1 MSGKMECLFDG
12 CDNFMRFVNNR
23 DWLIE
28 SSDKRLAV
36 QKALQWANFVET
48 MHTKLEAD
56 GNVEEFARRYGGWR
70 KSMALA
76 PLQFAGFKSACDEL
90 VKSILLKHI
99 DHQDIIKVAL
109 DEYLNQ
115 CGEERTLG
123 FLRVFSA
130 ESLLLKLFAIFLCN
144 EDHYEGGAP
153 TLSRLSKAIWYEM
166 VLKLLPEEVA
176 KKETDWDSTVDKLIV
191 SKTGVETL
199 IFLTIMSDPHLEVV
213 QKIIISRFK
222 HNLVGE
228 DGDTKRFQFWHNFIG
243 CDPVLLCIMFASHE
257 EFFEEFVEFFIRAG
271 GDLKKTINENG
282 DEEWAP
288 SIWLKYEDVV
298 NVAKMLITCNQE
310 SVSSYVTQVLLSAKD
325 EYSLW
330 EEITA
335 ELGNLMILND
345 S

>member
-1 MSGKMECLFDG
+1 MECLFDG
-12 CDNFMRFVNNR
+12 CDNFMRFINNR
-23 DWLIE
+23 EWLID

-36 QKALQWANFVET
+36 QKALQWATFVET
-48 MHTKLEAD
+48 VHTKLEAE
-56 GNVEEFARRYGGWR
+56 GNVEEFARRYGDWR

-76 PLQFAGFKSACDEL
+76 PLQFAGFKFACDEL
-90 VKSILLKHI
+90 TKSILLKHI
-99 DHQDIIKVAL
+99 DRQEIIKVAL

-115 CGEERTLG
+115 CGEERTLS
-123 FLRVFSA
+123 FLKVFCA
-130 ESLLLKLFAIFLCN
+130 ESLLLKLFAIFICN
-144 EDHYEGGAP
+144 ENHYIGGAS

-176 KKETDWDSTVDKLIV
+176 REETDWDSTVDKLIV

-199 IFLTIMSDPHLEVV
+199 IFLTIMSNQHLEPV

-228 DGDTKRFQFWHNFIG
+228 EEDEQRFQFWQNFIG
-243 CDPVLLCIMFASHE
+243 CDSVLLCIMFGAHE
-257 EFFEEFVEFFIRAG
+257 EFFEEFLEFFIRAG
-271 GDLKKTINENG
+271 ADLKKTINGNG

-288 SIWLKYEDVV
+288 SIWLKYDDVV
-298 NVAKMLITCNQE
+298 NMAKMLITCDRE
-310 SVSSYVTQVLLSAKD
+310 SVSNYTAQVLLSAKD

-330 EEITA
+330 EEISV
-335 ELGNLMILND
+335 ELGNLMNV